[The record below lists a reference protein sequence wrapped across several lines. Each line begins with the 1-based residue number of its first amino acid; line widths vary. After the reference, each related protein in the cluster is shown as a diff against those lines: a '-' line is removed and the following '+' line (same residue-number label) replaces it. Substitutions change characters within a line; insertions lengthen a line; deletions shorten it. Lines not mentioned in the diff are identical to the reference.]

1 MISKRSCG
9 NLNEQGFTFLSTEEK
24 NKLNIAL
31 RVTPSVCITLVV
43 IGLYFQSIEIFF
55 MLSIFGILGST
66 TYKGQPIDVLYNVV
80 AKFIN
85 SPKIPPSP
93 IQKRF
98 ACAIG
103 AFFLIGATFSIYFQS
118 ILWSYIFGV
127 SYIIAAGTMAFT
139 HFCVASWL
147 YNHFPSRKSN

>member
-9 NLNEQGFTFLSTEEK
+9 NLDEQGFVFLSTDEK

-31 RVTPSVCITLVV
+31 RVTPSVCIVLTV
-43 IGLYFQSIEIFF
+43 IGLYLQSIEIFLL
-55 MLSIFGILGST
+55 LSVFGVLGTATS
-66 TYKGQPIDVLYNVV
+66 KGQPIDVLYNMV

-103 AFFLIGATFSIYFQS
+103 AFFLIGATLSIYFGS
-118 ILWSYIFGV
+118 ILWAYIFGV
-127 SYIIAAGTMAFT
+127 SYIIAAGTMALT
-139 HFCVASWL
+139 HFCIASWL
-147 YNHFPSRKSN
+147 YNRVHGNQ